1 MTDTSND
8 MKIPNDD
15 PQRSLTVADA
25 ETLPHIA
32 VVGDTYTILVHGKQ
46 TAGRYCLIDMHIPK
60 GGGPP
65 LHRHNFEENFT
76 VLHGEILVM
85 FRDTTQIVR
94 AGERMNIPANAPHH
108 FTNTKDEPARL
119 YCTCSPAGQEEFLIE
134 IGVPVPTRT
143 AAPPELSAAEKK
155 ALMEKTMKLA
165 PRYATELLV

>member
-1 MTDTSND
+1 MTDASTYT
-8 MKIPNDD
+8 KIPNDD
-15 PQRSLTVADA
+15 PQRNLTVADA

-94 AGERMNIPANAPHH
+94 AGESVNIPANAPTISPTPRTSRH
-108 FTNTKDEPARL
+108 A
-119 YCTCSPAGQEEFLIE
+119 CTA
-134 IGVPVPTRT
+134 PVRRRGRKSSSCK
-143 AAPPELSAAEKK
+143 LVYRCR
-155 ALMEKTMKLA
+155 LA
-165 PRYATELLV
+165 PRLRRS